1 MEARPQRTI
10 PEALSASL
18 FEGPLKLLVETGLL
32 LARERSVD
40 TIVQAALDAG
50 RELCNAEWGAFFYSE
65 FAADGAPCPLYKLS
79 GQTAEQHARFLLPTA
94 NSMLVE
100 TFFGGGTVRCADIS
114 DDAHFG
120 PDTPFGPLTSGPN
133 PVRSYMAVPVH
144 SASGE
149 LLGGMIYG
157 HSSPHIFTEKCEPL
171 IETLAAQ
178 AAVAVDNTRLHEH
191 LSYKAIEAGAARQLQ
206 RETADR
212 LQQVFEATTDA
223 VHLCDRHWRITYMN
237 SRARNIVAGGKDL
250 TGQAIWEAFPEAV
263 GSVFY
268 NQYAEVMNG
277 AGPREFTEFY
287 PPLGLW
293 LAIKVFPTAEGIAV
307 FFQDITEDR
316 RLAREKAEADRRL
329 RQALDAAQL
338 GTWTWNRA
346 TDMLDLDERAA
357 ALYLVKPH
365 LPISRTELRN
375 RIVVEDDRPLT
386 LTTLQHAVETGSL
399 YHAEY
404 RVISQQG
411 THCWISARGMPTFAP
426 DSDEVIGMIG
436 TVQDITL
443 RKTQEGAL
451 RQSEKLAAT
460 GRLAATIAH
469 EINNPLEAVTNLIY
483 LVKTDPAVPP
493 AAQHLLETADQE
505 LARVA
510 QIAQQTLG
518 FYRDTTRPA
527 EVDISELL
535 TGVINLFHRKLT
547 YKRIDYTLDLEPG
560 LHVFGLQG
568 ELRQVFSNLIVNSI
582 DASHNCRITI
592 RSRSRS
598 VNGIPGVSV
607 LICDEGS
614 GVPAAVRDRL
624 FSPFFTTKLSVGTGL
639 GLWVTRGIVEKQ
651 GGSIRFRSRD
661 VPPTGTTFRVFL
673 RATGENLFSDLPD
686 PAILQ

>member
-1 MEARPQRTI
+1 MEARPQSSTH
-10 PEALSASL
+10 EAQSASL
-18 FEGPLKLLVETGLL
+18 FKGPLKLLVETGLL

-50 RELCNAEWGAFFYSE
+50 RELCGAQWGAFFYTE

-79 GQTAEQHARFLLPTA
+79 GQTAEQHAKFLLPTA

-100 TFFGGGTVRCADIS
+100 TLFGSGTVRCADIS

-120 PDTPFGPLTSGPN
+120 PGTPFAPLTAGPD
-133 PVRSYMAVPVH
+133 PVRSYFAVPVH

-149 LLGGMIYG
+149 MLGGIIYG
-157 HSSPHIFTEKCEPL
+157 HTAPHVFTAQCEPL
-171 IETLAAQ
+171 IEAVAAQ

-191 LSYKAIEAGAARQLQ
+191 LSRQATEAGAARQLQ

-212 LQQVFEATTDA
+212 LAQVFEATTDA
-223 VHLCDRHWRITYMN
+223 VLLCDRHWRITYMN
-237 SRARNIVAGGKDL
+237 SRAKDIVAGGKNL

-268 NQYAEVMNG
+268 QHYADVMSG
-277 AGPREFTEFY
+277 AGPREFTELY
-287 PPLGLW
+287 PPLSLW
-293 LAIKVFPTAEGIAV
+293 VSVKVYPTAEGIAV
-307 FFQDITEDR
+307 FFQDITEER
-316 RLAREKAEADRRL
+316 RLARDKAEADRRL

-338 GTWTWNRA
+338 GTWTWDRA
-346 TDMLDLDERAA
+346 TDILDLDDRAA
-357 ALYLVKPH
+357 NLLHFKPH
-365 LPISRTELRN
+365 LPVSRSDLRN

-386 LTTLQHAVETGSL
+386 MASLQHAVETGSL
-399 YHAEY
+399 YQAEY
-404 RVISQQG
+404 RVISAQG

-426 DSDEVIGMIG
+426 DSSEVVGMIG

-443 RKTQEGAL
+443 RKTQESAL

-469 EINNPLEAVTNLIY
+469 EINNPLEAITNLIY
-483 LVKTDPAVPP
+483 LVKTDPAIPP
-493 AAQHLLETADQE
+493 TAQHLLETADQE
-505 LARVA
+505 LARVS

-518 FYRDTTRPA
+518 FYRDTTRPTDI
-527 EVDISELL
+527 DISGLL
-535 TGVINLFHRKLT
+535 TSVINLFHRKLT
-547 YKRIDYTLDLEPG
+547 YKRIDHTLDLEPG

-582 DASHNCRITI
+582 DASLHGRITI
-592 RSRSRS
+592 RSRRRS
-598 VNGIPGVSV
+598 VAGIPGVSV

-614 GVPAAVRDRL
+614 GIPSAVRDRL

-651 GGSIRFRSRD
+651 GGSIRFRSSAT
-661 VPPTGTTFRVFL
+661 PPTGTIFRVFL
-673 RATGENLFSDLPD
+673 RATGENLLPASPD